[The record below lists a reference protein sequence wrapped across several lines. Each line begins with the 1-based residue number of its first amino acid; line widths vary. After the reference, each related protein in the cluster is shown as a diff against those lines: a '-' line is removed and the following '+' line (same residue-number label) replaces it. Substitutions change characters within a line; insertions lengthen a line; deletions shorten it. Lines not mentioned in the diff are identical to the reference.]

1 MDITVPPNF
10 NVPGPTAAYGVVTIN
25 AGGSLLFYQQTT
37 LAIQSVVK
45 N

>member
-10 NVPGPTAAYGVVTIN
+10 NVPGPTASYGTVIIN
-25 AGGSLLFYQQTT
+25 AGGSLLFYVATT
-37 LAIQSVVK
+37 VSMQSVVK